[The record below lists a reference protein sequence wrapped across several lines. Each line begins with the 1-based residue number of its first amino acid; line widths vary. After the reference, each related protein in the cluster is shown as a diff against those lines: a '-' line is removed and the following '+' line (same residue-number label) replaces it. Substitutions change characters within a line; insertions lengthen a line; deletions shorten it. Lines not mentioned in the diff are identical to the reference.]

1 MYQVVGRRLGHEHIT
16 YPSTE
21 PRGQRLGIDRKI
33 RLPSGQNRTSSS
45 RIRGAISNR
54 MGRCPAP
61 IESGALHMSHFSLIL
76 RAMATH
82 PSANIRNFA
91 IVGHAS
97 SGKTVLSEAILACS
111 GAIGRM
117 GRIADGSTAS
127 DYHPSERQRQIST
140 QTSLLR
146 TTWMENKFNIMD
158 TPGYL
163 DFISEAFATLRV
175 ADLALVVVHAQH
187 GIAVG
192 TERVWNY
199 ATECGIPKI
208 IVINA
213 MDKQN
218 VNFNDILAEARAH
231 YGPRVFPMNVPVNSG
246 PGFNQIL
253 DVLRN
258 DIVTYETTGRG
269 RFTEKAAD
277 GGWKERVI
285 GLHRELIEFI
295 AESDETLLTKFFDQG
310 GLSEEEF
317 RSGIHSA
324 AQQQLFIPLFCIS
337 AETNV
342 GVARLM
348 DFIAK
353 YGASPVDREKVTALD
368 SSGRDV
374 EVMLTG
380 SEPVAQVFKT
390 TNEQHFGELWFFRV
404 YSGSVKIGMDL
415 FNATRSITERI
426 GQIYLLNGRERTA
439 VSEIRAGDLGATVK
453 LKYTRT
459 GDTLCSPNRP
469 VKLPVPIYPKPALQA
484 ALQPKARGEEDRI
497 AAGLATLHE
506 EDPAF
511 VFSTDSE
518 LRQTIVAA
526 QGELHLDVVA
536 ERLRRRFNV
545 HFDLLE
551 PRVRF
556 RETIKLPAEANYRHK
571 KQSGGA
577 GQFGEVALR
586 ITPSA
591 RDSGIHFRES
601 LSGQCVDRVFVPSV
615 ERGVQNACGEGI
627 LAGYRVVD
635 VSVDFFDGK
644 MHPVDS
650 NDISFQLAGY
660 WAFKEAFLKARP
672 CLLEPIHSL
681 EIRVPEDCVGKV
693 IGDLSSRRGKV
704 VGMDASGS
712 LQVIHALAP
721 AKELYRY
728 ASQLRSLTGGR
739 GLHTEDF
746 SHYEELPSEL
756 EQQMVEAAKK
766 ARLNH

>member
-1 MYQVVGRRLGHEHIT
+1 
-16 YPSTE
+16 
-21 PRGQRLGIDRKI
+21 
-33 RLPSGQNRTSSS
+33 
-45 RIRGAISNR
+45 
-54 MGRCPAP
+54 
-61 IESGALHMSHFSLIL
+61 
-76 RAMATH
+76 MATH
-82 PSANIRNFA
+82 PSANIRNLA

-97 SGKTVLSEAILACS
+97 SGKTVLSEAMLACS
-111 GAIGRM
+111 GTIGRM
-117 GRIADGSTAS
+117 GRIADGSTVS
-127 DYHPSERQRQIST
+127 DYHVSERQRQIST

-146 TTWMENKFNIMD
+146 TTWVEKKFNIMD

-163 DFISEAFATLRV
+163 DFMSEALAALRV
-175 ADLALVVVHAQH
+175 ADLAIVVVHAQH

-192 TERVWNY
+192 TERVWNC

-213 MDKQN
+213 LDKQN
-218 VNFNDILAEARAH
+218 VNFNDILAEARTQ
-231 YGPRVFPMNVPVNSG
+231 YGPRVFPMNVPLNPG

-258 DIVTYETTGRG
+258 DIVTYVTTGRG
-269 RFTEKAAD
+269 WFAEKAAD
-277 GGWKERVI
+277 GDWKERVTEI
-285 GLHRELIEFI
+285 HRELIEVI

-324 AQQQLFIPLFCIS
+324 VQQQLFIPMFCIS
-337 AETNV
+337 AETDV

-353 YGASPVDREKVTALD
+353 YGSSPVDREKVTALD
-368 SSGRDV
+368 SRGNEV

-390 TNEQHFGELWFFRV
+390 MNEEHFGELWFFRV
-404 YSGSVKIGMDL
+404 YSGSVKIGTDL
-415 FNATRSITERI
+415 FNATRGITERI

-439 VSEIRAGDLGATVK
+439 VSELRAGDLGATVK
-453 LKYTRT
+453 FKYTRT
-459 GDTLCSPNRP
+459 GDTLCSPGRP
-469 VKLPVPIYPKPALQA
+469 VRLPVPVYPKPTLHA
-484 ALQPKARGEEDRI
+484 ALQSKARGEEDKI
-497 AAGLATLHE
+497 AAGLATLRE

-511 VFSTDSE
+511 VFTTDSE

-556 RETIKLPAEANYRHK
+556 RETIKAPAEANYRHK

-586 ITPSA
+586 ITPSV
-591 RDSGIHFRES
+591 RDSGIDFRES

-615 ERGVQNACGEGI
+615 ERGVHNACGEGI

-635 VSVDFFDGK
+635 VSIDFFDGK

-704 VGMDASGS
+704 VGMNASGN

-756 EQQMVEAAKK
+756 EQQVIEAAKE